1 MKSFDR
7 ILLRRAGS
15 LAIASETV
23 AANRA
28 GGVELWRPIL
38 VKKQKKP

>member
-7 ILLRRAGS
+7 ILLRSAGS
-15 LAIASETV
+15 LAIASET
-23 AANRA
+23 ASAR
-28 GGVELWRPIL
+28 GGVDLWTPIL